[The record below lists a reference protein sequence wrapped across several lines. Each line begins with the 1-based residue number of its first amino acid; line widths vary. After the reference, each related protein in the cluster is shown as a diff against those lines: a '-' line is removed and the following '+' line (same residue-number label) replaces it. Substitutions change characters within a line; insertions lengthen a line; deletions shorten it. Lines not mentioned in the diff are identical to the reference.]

1 MFYGVPAVKLQNN
14 STAVQ
19 GKAKQRI
26 MASAVN
32 LFAEKGYAKTS
43 VREIV
48 ASAGLTKP
56 VLYYHF
62 KNKEGLLRAI
72 LDWAVSLQEELM
84 SDVLNTPG
92 SALQRFVHL
101 GRVFYQGVMEN
112 PNLFRVIHNLIFGP
126 PQGFPHCEIEGFHKS
141 LVDVIKRIYQEGFE
155 NGEVTPADPE
165 DVAFLVL
172 GIIDFCLHLNHVRP
186 EFLDPDRSERLLR
199 LAFGGIRKS
208 GGPQGSEVLL

>member
-1 MFYGVPAVKLQNN
+1 VYYGVPAVKAQSNG
-14 STAVQ
+14 TVAQ

-26 MASAVN
+26 MESAVN
-32 LFAEKGYAKTS
+32 LFAEKGYAETS

-48 ASAGLTKP
+48 ASAGVTKP

-72 LDWAVSLQEELM
+72 LDWAASLQEDLI

-92 SALQRFVHL
+92 TALQKLVRL
-101 GRVFYQGVMEN
+101 GRIFYQGVMEN
-112 PNLFRVIHNLIFGP
+112 PNLFRLIHNLIFGP
-126 PQGFPHCEIEGFHKS
+126 PQGLPSWEIERFHRR
-141 LVDVIKRIYQEGFE
+141 LVDIIKGIYREGFE
-155 NGEVTPADPE
+155 KGEVIRADPE

-186 EFLDPDRSERLLR
+186 EFLDPDRSERLIR
-199 LAFGGIRKS
+199 LAFEGIRINK
-208 GGPQGSEVLL
+208 GAP